1 MDKKK
6 DYSHTINLPKTF
18 FNMKAN
24 LPLNEPKLIK
34 RWNEIKLYDKLCE
47 KNKNKQKFILH
58 DGPPYANAH
67 IHIGTG
73 LNKILKDFIVK
84 YRFMIGNYVQFI
96 PGWDCHGLPIEQL
109 VLKEFNLNKNNV
121 NKLLF
126 RKQASDFAKKFINIQ
141 KEEFKRLGIIAN
153 WDFPY
158 LTLDPIYESHI
169 IKTFCDLVKNGFIYR
184 KKKPVYWCQT
194 CETAIAEAEVEYSNY
209 ISDSIFI
216 KFRMLK
222 NDNFKFKIDDFSILI
237 WTTTP
242 WTLPAN
248 VAVAFNKTENY
259 VMAIYTFEN
268 GIEEKLI
275 VSKNLLIKI
284 KDKINAKK
292 VCVVFE
298 MAGND
303 FIGFECINPLTNK
316 LSECIIAD
324 FVSINDGTGIVHIAP
339 GYGFE
344 DYDACL
350 KYNFDIISIVD
361 EKGVF
366 NDEVEEFKNI
376 SIFEANKLIIN
387 KLKNTSNLILES
399 KIDHSYPHCWRCK
412 NPIIF
417 RATNQWFLSIDHNG
431 LREKLIKSVEKVS
444 WIPKYGKSRIL
455 SMLKNRPDWC
465 LSRQRIWG
473 VPIPVFYCKKCYSP
487 LLNTN
492 VIDYISLLFRKNGSD
507 LWFKLNE
514 KELLKE
520 IDVSCSCG
528 SIEFKKEDDIFDV
541 WFDSG
546 VSHRSVLENDSF
558 KESNFPADLYLE
570 GSDQHRGWF
579 QTSIILSVALK
590 NEPPYKNVLTHG
602 FVVDGYGKKMSKSI
616 NNVTSTDELIKKYGS
631 DIIRLWIS
639 LSDYKEDIKI
649 SSEIFSGISDTYRK
663 IRNTIKFL
671 LGNICDFDLSFKN
684 LDFCNIQD
692 IDRYALN
699 KLQDLILIVTNSY
712 GKYEFHKA
720 AVSISD
726 FCFVFLS
733 NFYLNI
739 IKDIL
744 YCDKKN
750 SDRRISSQFTI
761 LEICSVII
769 KLMAPILSFT
779 ADEAWHELKKIL
791 VDIPESVFLANFPK
805 INNEYVFVNY
815 ENEKWEKMLHIRKKV
830 FCIYEELRKKKIIGS
845 TLDASVN
852 IIYGKKYADCFKN
865 LYLINLIIEN
875 WDTKYENSNCIND
888 NDIIINIT
896 KSLQKKCIRCWRYI
910 DNVKNDLC
918 LRCSIVME

>member
-6 DYSHTINLPKTF
+6 DYSHTINLPKTC

-34 RWNEIKLYDKLCE
+34 KWSEIKLYDKLCE

-84 YRFMIGNYVQFI
+84 YRFMTGNYVQFV

-109 VLKEFNLNKNNV
+109 VLKEFNLNKNDV

-126 RKQASDFAKKFINIQ
+126 RKQASNFAKKFIDIQ

-158 LTLDPIYESHI
+158 LTLDPIYESYI

-216 KFRMLK
+216 KFRMLR

-248 VAVAFNKTENY
+248 VAVAFNKIENY
-259 VMAIYTFEN
+259 VMAIYTFKN

-284 KDKINAKK
+284 KDKINAKS

-298 MAGND
+298 MIGND
-303 FIGFECINPLTNK
+303 FVGLECVNPLTNK
-316 LSECIIAD
+316 LSKCIIAD

-350 KYNFDIISIVD
+350 KYNFDIISIID

-366 NDEVEEFKNI
+366 NDEVQEFKNI
-376 SIFEANKLIIN
+376 NIFEANKLIIN
-387 KLKNTSNLILES
+387 KLKDTFNLIFES
-399 KIDHSYPHCWRCK
+399 KIEHSYPHCWRCK

-417 RATNQWFLSIDHNG
+417 RATSQWFLSIDHNG
-431 LREKLIKSVEKVS
+431 LRKKLIESVEKVN

-514 KELLKE
+514 KDLLKG

-528 SIEFKKEDDIFDV
+528 SIEFKKECDIFDV

-546 VSHRSVLENDSF
+546 VSYRSVLENNSC

-671 LGNICDFDLSFKN
+671 LGNVCDFDLSFKN

-692 IDRYALN
+692 IDRYALS
-699 KLQDLILIVTNSY
+699 KLQDLILIVTSSY
-712 GKYEFHKA
+712 EKYEFHKA

-750 SDRRISSQFTI
+750 SDKRISSQFAI

-769 KLMAPILSFT
+769 KLMSPILSFT
-779 ADEAWHELKKIL
+779 ADEAWNELKKIL
-791 VDIPESVFLANFPK
+791 VDIPESVFLVDFPK
-805 INNEYVFVNY
+805 INNKYVFTNY
-815 ENEKWEKMLHIRKKV
+815 ENEKWEKMLYIRKKV

-845 TLDASVN
+845 NLDASVN
-852 IIYGKKYADCFKN
+852 IVYGKKYDDCFKN

-875 WDTKYENSNCIND
+875 WDTKYENSNYIND

-910 DNVKNDLC
+910 DNVKDNLC
-918 LRCSIVME
+918 LRCSIVIE

>member
-1 MDKKK
+1 MNKKK
-6 DYSHTINLPKTF
+6 DYSCTINLPKTC

-34 RWNEIKLYDKLCE
+34 KWNEMNLYDKLCK
-47 KNKNKQKFILH
+47 KNENKKKFILH

-84 YRFMIGNYVQFI
+84 YRFMTGNYVPFI

-109 VLKEFNLNKNNV
+109 VLKKYNLNKNDV
-121 NKLLF
+121 DKFLF
-126 RKQASDFAKKFINIQ
+126 RKQASDFAKKFIDIQ

-158 LTLDPIYESHI
+158 LTLDPVYESYI

-194 CETAIAEAEVEYSNY
+194 CETAIAEAEVEYLNY

-216 KFRMLK
+216 KFRMLP
-222 NDNFKFKIDDFSILI
+222 NNNFKLKIDDFSILI

-248 VAVAFNKTENY
+248 VAVAFNKIEKY
-259 VMAIYTFEN
+259 VMAIYKFEN

-275 VSKNLLIKI
+275 VSKNLLTKI
-284 KDKINAKK
+284 KDKINAKS
-292 VCVVFE
+292 VYIVFE
-298 MAGND
+298 MIGND

-316 LSECIIAD
+316 LSKCITAD

-339 GYGFE
+339 GYGLE
-344 DYDACL
+344 DYNACL
-350 KYNFDIISIVD
+350 KYNFDIISIVN

-366 NDEVEEFKNI
+366 NDKVQEFKNI
-376 SIFEANKLIIN
+376 NIFEANRLIIN
-387 KLKNTSNLILES
+387 KLKTIFSLVLES
-399 KIDHSYPHCWRCK
+399 KIEHSYPHCWRCK

-417 RATNQWFLSIDHNG
+417 RATNQWFLSIDHKG
-431 LREKLIKSVEKVS
+431 LRKKLIESVEKVN

-473 VPIPVFYCKKCYSP
+473 VPIPVFYCKKCCNP
-487 LLNTN
+487 LLNTD
-492 VIDYISLLFRKNGSD
+492 VINYISLLFKKDGSD
-507 LWFKLNE
+507 SWFRLSE
-514 KELLKE
+514 KELLKKTN
-520 IDVSCSCG
+520 VSCSCG
-528 SIEFKKEDDIFDV
+528 STEFKKEEDIFDV

-546 VSHRSVLENDSF
+546 VSHRSVLENDNY
-558 KESNFPADLYLE
+558 KKLNFPADLYLE

-616 NNVTSTDELIKKYGS
+616 NNVTSTDELVKKYGS

-639 LSDYKEDIKI
+639 LSDYREDIKI
-649 SSEIFSGISDTYRK
+649 SDEIFNGISDTYRK
-663 IRNTIKFL
+663 IRNTIRFL
-671 LGNICDFDLSFKN
+671 LGNIYDFELSFKN
-684 LDFCNIQD
+684 LNFNDIQE
-692 IDRYALN
+692 IDRYALG
-699 KLQDLILIVTNSY
+699 KLQDLILVVTDSY
-712 GKYEFHKA
+712 EKYEFHKV

-750 SDRRISSQFTI
+750 SKRRISSQFSI
-761 LEICSVII
+761 FEICSVII
-769 KLMAPILSFT
+769 KLMSPILSFT
-779 ADEAWHELKKIL
+779 ADEAWYELKKTLIN
-791 VDIPESVFLANFPK
+791 VPESVFLVDFPK
-805 INNEYVFVNY
+805 INKKYILTNY
-815 ENEKWEKMLHIRKKV
+815 EREKWEKILYIRKKV

-845 TLDASVN
+845 NLDASVN
-852 IIYGKKYADCFKN
+852 IIYGKKYDDCFKN
-865 LYLINLIIEN
+865 LNLINLIIEN
-875 WDTKYENSNCIND
+875 WDTKYENSNSTND
-888 NDIIINIT
+888 DVIINIT

-910 DNVKNDLC
+910 DNIKNDLC
-918 LRCSIVME
+918 LRCSNIME